1 MILIETIE
9 VFCQGKHSE
18 ERCEDAW
25 LVTEDFAAVI
35 DGVTAKGRFTY
46 KGKTTGRLAAELVY
60 AVLENLD
67 RTADFAGFL
76 EAVNHRMEAFYENV
90 DFPESRREK
99 GLQAVCA
106 VYSDFRREIWLIGDC
121 QASVDGVVYDNP
133 KKSDRVLAEM
143 RSLAIHLL
151 LMEEKMEPEQAQKEA
166 RRLIEPWI
174 LKATAYAN
182 REDSPYGYAIL
193 NGEKIPESL
202 IRRIPLDDSSHEII
216 LASDGYPRIK
226 GTLKETEEYLRQV
239 LKDDPACCTR
249 FCSTKGKLEGQSSF
263 DDRTYLRFRVNP
275 I

>member
-9 VFCQGKHSE
+9 VYCQGKYSE

-25 LVTEDFAAVI
+25 LVTEDLAAVI

-46 KGKTTGRLAAELVY
+46 EGKTTGRLAAELVY
-60 AVLENLD
+60 DVLENLD

-76 EAVNHRMEAFYENV
+76 EAVNRRMEAFYENV

-106 VYSDFRREIWLIGDC
+106 VYSDLSREIWLIGDC
-121 QASVDGVVYDNP
+121 QAAVDGVVYASP
-133 KKSDRVLAEM
+133 KRSDQVLAGL
-143 RSLAIHLL
+143 RSLAIHL

-182 REDSPYGYAIL
+182 REDSPYGYAVL

-202 IRRIPLDDSSHEII
+202 IRRIPLDDGSHEII

-226 GTLKETEEYLRQV
+226 GTLKGTEEYLRQV

-263 DDRTYLRFRVNP
+263 DDQTYLRFRVNP
-275 I
+275 M